1 MNTHYRP
8 SRAALALP
16 RRHAVPECGMADS
29 AVPRKPLLPPQ
40 AVKVLAIAFGA
51 GLLLFLLLWLDQR
64 NDTDFFKGG
73 SPDAASGNTDGLP
86 APLPA
91 DVASEDGNASG
102 LRLPDIAQGKP
113 LPATERPRLIDELPP
128 PPPPPAAPVV
138 PPAPI
143 ARGSDTPVPIS
154 QPAPRYPQ
162 EALRRNAGGTVR
174 VKVTVA
180 ADGSVDRLDVAES
193 SGNRYLD
200 RAAMEAVRR
209 WRFQPAVRDGQTV
222 VADVV
227 VPIVFNPGG

>member
-1 MNTHYRP
+1 
-8 SRAALALP
+8 
-16 RRHAVPECGMADS
+16 MADPV
-29 AVPRKPLLPPQ
+29 VPRKPLLPPQ

-64 NDTDFFKGG
+64 NDTEFFKGG
-73 SPDAASGNTDGLP
+73 GPETATGSTDGLP

-102 LRLPDIAQGKP
+102 LRLPDNAQAKP
-113 LPATERPRLIDELPP
+113 LPAAERPRIIDEPP
-128 PPPPPAAPVV
+128 PPPPPPVAPVAPSAPVV
-138 PPAPI
+138 
-143 ARGSDTPVPIS
+143 RGSDTPVPIS

-162 EALRRNAGGTVR
+162 EALRRNDGGTVR

-180 ADGSVDRLDVAES
+180 IDGSVDRLELAES
-193 SGNRYLD
+193 SGSRHLD

-209 WRFQPAVRDGQTV
+209 WRFQPAVRDGQPV
-222 VADVV
+222 AADVV

>member
-1 MNTHYRP
+1 
-8 SRAALALP
+8 
-16 RRHAVPECGMADS
+16 MADP

-40 AVKVLAIAFGA
+40 AVKVLAIAFAA

-64 NDTDFFKGG
+64 NDTEFFKGG
-73 SPDAASGNTDGLP
+73 GPEAATGSADGLP

-91 DVASEDGNASG
+91 DVANEDGNASG
-102 LRLPDIAQGKP
+102 LRLPDTAQGKP
-113 LPATERPRLIDELPP
+113 LPATEQPRIINEPPSPP
-128 PPPPPAAPVV
+128 PPVAPIAPSAPV
-138 PPAPI
+138 

-154 QPAPRYPQ
+154 QPAPRYPP
-162 EALRRNAGGTVR
+162 EALRRNAAGTVR
-174 VKVTVA
+174 VRVTVA
-180 ADGSVDRLDVAES
+180 TDGSVDRLDVAES

-209 WRFQPAVRDGQTV
+209 WRFQPAVREGQPA

>member
-1 MNTHYRP
+1 
-8 SRAALALP
+8 
-16 RRHAVPECGMADS
+16 MADP
-29 AVPRKPLLPPQ
+29 AVPRKPLLPPR
-40 AVKVLAIAFGA
+40 AVKILAIAFGA

-64 NDTDFFKGG
+64 NDTEFFKGG
-73 SPDAASGNTDGLP
+73 GPETAAGSTDGLP

-102 LRLPDIAQGKP
+102 LRLPDTAKGKP
-113 LPATERPRLIDELPP
+113 LPATEQPRIIDEPP
-128 PPPPPAAPVV
+128 PPPPPPVAPVA
-138 PPAPI
+138 PAAPI

-154 QPAPRYPQ
+154 LPPPRYPQ

-180 ADGSVDRLDVAES
+180 TDGSVDRLDVAES
-193 SGNRYLD
+193 SGNRHLD

-209 WRFQPAVRDGQTV
+209 WRFQPAVRDGQPV